1 VTKEAY
7 CRVMDLRQ
15 LSKRTGIGLS
25 DVAWALGLLLL
36 GQWNL
41 WVDWDSYVVGNL
53 PHLTIDT
60 VTVSIATL
68 ALLFRRRA
76 PAAVVV
82 VTGLAQFGPDLM
94 VATGPVFW
102 GEWVPFLVAAYTFAA
117 SPAYRDRMRVFVLPL
132 LLICASFAVMA
143 WRYPED
149 FWHGAAAAVWIAP
162 ALLAVAAGRSIGG
175 LRHRSQQLTRDAEEA
190 DRSRRRDAEQAV
202 ERERARIA
210 REVHDVIAH
219 SVSVMVVQAS
229 AAENVL
235 GSDPAGA
242 RTALRHVQASGREA
256 LEEMKLLLGVL
267 RNNGDDGSRTPVPG
281 LRRLD
286 ALVESV
292 QRSGLRVELELRGV
306 EHRLPPSADVA
317 AYRVIQE
324 ALTNALRYAP
334 GATVRVEVAVAP
346 SSLRIEVHDDGVA
359 GRRPPGAGQGL
370 LGLRE
375 RLSLHGGSLEA
386 GPAPE
391 GGFTVRAE
399 LPLKSGLVPG

>member
-1 VTKEAY
+1 
-7 CRVMDLRQ
+7 MDLHQVSQR
-15 LSKRTGIGLS
+15 LGIGWS
-25 DVAWALGLLLL
+25 DAAWAVGLLAA

-41 WVDWDSYVVGNL
+41 WADWESYFADSP
-53 PHLTIDT
+53 PHLAINT
-60 VTVSIATL
+60 VTVSVATL
-68 ALLFRRRA
+68 VLLFRRRA
-76 PAAVVV
+76 PVVAVF
-82 VTGLAQFGPDLM
+82 VTGLALFVPDLV

-102 GEWVPFLVAAYTFAA
+102 GEWVPLLVASYSLA
-117 SPAYRDRMRVFVLPL
+117 SQV
-132 LLICASFAVMA
+132 
-143 WRYPED
+143 
-149 FWHGAAAAVWIAP
+149 
-162 ALLAVAAGRSIGG
+162 
-175 LRHRSQQLTRDAEEA
+175 
-190 DRSRRRDAEQAV
+190 DRSRVVAFGLPLVLAVFGWLVLSWRHPEALWNLPGAVTWLGPTGLAVGAGAVIGRLRDNSRLLADHAEEVERCRQQDAEQAV

-210 REVHDVIAH
+210 RELHDVIAH

-235 GSDPAGA
+235 DSDPAGA

-267 RNNGDDGSRTPVPG
+267 RNNGDNGDNGSRTPVPS

-286 ALVESV
+286 TLVESV
-292 QRSGLRVELELRGV
+292 QRSGLRVQLELRGV

-334 GATVRVEVAVAP
+334 GATVRVDVDVAP

-359 GRRPPGAGQGL
+359 HLRPSGAGQGL

-375 RLSLHGGSLEA
+375 RLSLHGGSLQA
-386 GPAPE
+386 GPDPE
-391 GGFTVRAE
+391 GGFTVCAE

>member
-1 VTKEAY
+1 
-7 CRVMDLRQ
+7 MDLRQ
-15 LSKRTGIGLS
+15 LSERTGIGLS
-25 DVAWALGLLLL
+25 DVAWALGLLAL

-41 WVDWDSYVVGNL
+41 WVDWDSYVVGNP
-53 PHLTIDT
+53 PHLAIDT
-60 VTVSIATL
+60 VTVFVATL

-76 PAAVVV
+76 PAVVV
-82 VTGLAQFGPDLM
+82 VITGLAQFGPDLM

-117 SPAYRDRMRVFVLPL
+117 SPAYRDRMRMFALPL
-132 LLICASFAVMA
+132 VLICTSFAVMT
-143 WRYPED
+143 WRHPED

-162 ALLAVAAGRSIGG
+162 ALLALAAGRSIGQ
-175 LRHRSQQLTRDAEEA
+175 LRHRSQQLTREAEES
-190 DRSRRRDAEQAV
+190 DRSRQRDAEQAV
-202 ERERARIA
+202 EWERARIA
-210 REVHDVIAH
+210 RELHDVIAH

-235 GSDPAGA
+235 DSDPAGA

-267 RNNGDDGSRTPVPG
+267 RNNGDGGSRTPVPS

-286 ALVESV
+286 TLVESV

-334 GATVRVEVAVAP
+334 DATVRVEVDVAP
-346 SSLRIEVHDDGVA
+346 SSLRIEIHDDGA
-359 GRRPPGAGQGL
+359 AHLRPSGAGQGL

-375 RLSLHGGSLEA
+375 RLSLHGGSLQA
-386 GPAPE
+386 GPDPE